1 MKTLQRNIYVTDSD
15 LERLERL
22 VSGLKSSPNI
32 ERFKSE
38 LERAIVVPSEE
49 IPSDVVTMNSRVI
62 FKDLDSEEETEITLV
77 YPSDADVNLGKI
89 SILTPVGAALL
100 GLSVGDQINWPLP
113 TGRIRTYK
121 ILSVLYQP
129 EAAGQHDQ

>member
-1 MKTLQRNIYVTDSD
+1 MKTLQRDIYVTDSD

>member
-1 MKTLQRNIYVTDSD
+1 MKTLQRNIYITEND

-32 ERFKSE
+32 DRFKLE

-62 FKDLDSEEETEITLV
+62 FKELNSEDETEITLV
-77 YPSDADVNLGKI
+77 YPSDSDVNSRKI

-100 GLSVGDQINWPLP
+100 GLSVGDQIDWPLP
-113 TGRIRTYK
+113 TGKIRTYK
-121 ILSVLYQP
+121 IIAVLYQP
-129 EAAGQHDQ
+129 EAAGRHNL

>member
-32 ERFKSE
+32 ERFKLE

-49 IPSDVVTMNSRVI
+49 IPSDAVTMNSRVI
-62 FKDLDSEEETEITLV
+62 FKELDSEEETEITLV
-77 YPSDADVNLGKI
+77 YPSDANVNSGRI

-100 GLSVGDQINWPLP
+100 GLSVGDQIDWPLP
-113 TGRIRTYK
+113 TGKIHTYK
-121 ILSVLYQP
+121 IVSVLYQP